1 MTSDVKSLASEQ
13 SGVEADGGAR
23 NSRGW
28 LAVGAIAAASAVIG
42 GLAAAWY
49 YRKELSQLREAENEI
64 PDTAPETTRYGMGED
79 F

>member
-1 MTSDVKSLASEQ
+1 MTSDVKSLASEE
-13 SGVEADGGAR
+13 SGAAGDGDAR
-23 NSRGW
+23 KSGGW
-28 LAVGAIAAASAVIG
+28 MTVGAIAAASAVLG

-64 PDTAPETTRYGMGED
+64 PDSAQETTGYGMGED